1 MFLANYTY
9 ELICRSWV
17 AQMLEHQVESEGPG
31 LKSFAMTVENM
42 GAQHFF
48 ITHWFLAVQVT
59 NFASSMLAHVTR
71 TITVCSHQT

>member
-42 GAQHFF
+42 GAQHFLSPIGF
-48 ITHWFLAVQVT
+48 WLYR
-59 NFASSMLAHVTR
+59 S
-71 TITVCSHQT
+71 QTLPPPC